1 MKQTKK
7 RQPLAKMSLRYDK
20 LIMGKDVFTYNEVTG
35 MVELTGAGVGSEE
48 GGRVSPTSQ
57 PTTPHH
63 ARAKTRSKSSGRRKK
78 LEKAFSTES
87 ALNYI
92 GEDLAFSR
100 EPSPTKS
107 PLLEIKD
114 EATLEEKLRAES
126 TEPPGGETETVET
139 SQNLV
144 NG

>member
-1 MKQTKK
+1 M
-7 RQPLAKMSLRYDK
+7 LDAWH
-20 LIMGKDVFTYNEVTG
+20 IE
-35 MVELTGAGVGSEE
+35 
-48 GGRVSPTSQ
+48 
-57 PTTPHH
+57 
-63 ARAKTRSKSSGRRKK
+63 
-78 LEKAFSTES
+78 ES

-92 GEDLAFSR
+92 GEDLAYSR

-114 EATLEEKLRAES
+114 EASLEDKLRPES
-126 TEPPGGETETVET
+126 TDPETDISVET